1 MLHYDVKTYNRMPL
15 SSFSEIDQVVGKDY
29 DGDFLVRY
37 DASQW
42 INMNKLADN
51 VEDIDNR
58 LNSVEAGTMM
68 VNMEARFAAML
79 ETIEALKQEVYDL
92 QQRIEVYEMQSGE
105 N

>member
-1 MLHYDVKTYNRMPL
+1 MFHYDIKTYNRMPL
-15 SSFSEIDQVVGKDY
+15 SSFGEIDQVIGKDY

-51 VEDIDNR
+51 VEDIGNR
-58 LNSVEAGTMM
+58 LSSVESGTMM
-68 VNMEARFAAML
+68 INMEARFAEMV
-79 ETIEALKQEVYDL
+79 EIINDLKQEVYDL
-92 QQRIEVYEMQSGE
+92 QQRLDVYEMTSGE